1 MFLPIALDAYR
12 AGQIKNH
19 IHIERCLAKAMF
31 NVDVASFTGVL
42 CLILFLQ
49 LERVFY
55 AFNLAAEQFVYL

>member
-1 MFLPIALDAYR
+1 MFLPIVLDAYG
-12 AGQIKNH
+12 AGQIKKH
-19 IHIERCLAKAMF
+19 IHIDRCLAEAMF
-31 NVDVASFTGVL
+31 NVDVVLFTGVL

>member
-19 IHIERCLAKAMF
+19 IHIEGCLTEAMF
-31 NVDVASFTGVL
+31 NVDVALFTGVL
-42 CLILFLQ
+42 CSQLLLQ